1 MVVYSYIETIKEK
14 DEVTAYN
21 QQWTSTP
28 NASTDTEL
36 RKDNE
41 QICYAQKFLILS
53 RIKSSF
59 QEMDG
64 YRKESQKH
72 ILYQEGE
79 KTR

>member
-21 QQWTSTP
+21 QQWTSNP

-41 QICYAQKFLILS
+41 QICYA
-53 RIKSSF
+53 
-59 QEMDG
+59 
-64 YRKESQKH
+64 
-72 ILYQEGE
+72 
-79 KTR
+79 